1 MRWQTK
7 VLVAVFAAA
16 FMLSCTG
23 TARAATN
30 VNNCTVLNAAGET
43 YVLTQAIPNSANT
56 TCFNITASNM
66 VFDCN
71 YHLVDGI
78 DTGNTNGIY
87 AKAVTNV
94 TIRNCNLTDWAYGV
108 YFDAAQNSTVYRN
121 NFTSNNDGIELMHS
135 RYVNISSNRIE
146 SVNDAI
152 YASNTSYSTLAH
164 NDLVNNEL
172 GISFYATSRNNTMSG
187 GSIINTTSDGIY
199 VYQSYDNLFR
209 DIYMST
215 ASQNIYQFASSD
227 TVFLNVSADAS
238 KITVDAGTV
247 YIKWYADILVLSGD
261 DASINSANV
270 TGRDR
275 YNMTVFSGITNSTG
289 QLARQNLTEFHQ
301 NFTGKFY
308 YSNYTVNASAF
319 TFYANQTSANI
330 TGNRL
335 VTVRLY
341 GLSQPSVTVRTYTS
355 ALAETYMFK
364 PGRLVRV
371 RAHVTYGFGREYI
384 FNATVIIKDSSGT
397 EKILGEPMVNVG
409 NITDGY
415 IYEYNYTLPGTADG
429 LWTINVTSSD
439 AFSGKGF
446 GLNKI
451 AVLPVT
457 LQIKLVL
464 NSTPDSIYVPGTGET
479 PFASLVTDE
488 YALPDHYYIASS
500 SNDALKAV
508 VFAQLSPISV
518 FTEKGASDYAMG
530 ASQRYASSLAF
541 LVFSK
546 GRWTTVNNRIAAVEK
561 NEFLLSP
568 EPSFG
573 FGLGT
578 AYRMKVII
586 ENSMI
591 NLNKTVAVPKGYST
605 MIIEKKGTV
614 GGKANIEIRRG

>member
-7 VLVAVFAAA
+7 VLVVVFAAV
-16 FMLSCTG
+16 FMLSCTR
-23 TARAATN
+23 TAQAATN
-30 VNNCTVLNAAGET
+30 VDNCTVLNTAGET
-43 YVLTQAIPNSANT
+43 YVLTQDIPNSANT
-56 TCFNITASNM
+56 TCFNITASNI

-71 YHLVDGI
+71 YRLVDGT
-78 DTGNTNGIY
+78 DTSSTNGIY
-87 AKAVTNV
+87 AKAATNI
-94 TIRNCNLTDWAYGV
+94 TIKNCNLTDWGYGV
-108 YFDAAQNSTVYRN
+108 YFDTVYNSTLYKS
-121 NFTSNNDGIELMHS
+121 NFTSNNDGVELMHS
-135 RYVNISSNRIE
+135 RYVNVSSNRIE

-164 NDLVNNEL
+164 NDLVNSEL
-172 GISFYATSRNNTMSG
+172 GISFYSTSRNNTVSG
-187 GSIINTTSDGIY
+187 GSIINMSSQGIY
-199 VYQSYDNLFR
+199 VYQSYDNFFR

-215 ASQNIYQFASSD
+215 ASQNIYHFASSD
-227 TVFLNVSADAS
+227 TVFLNVSANAS

-247 YIKWYADILVLSGD
+247 YIKWYADILVLSNEG
-261 DASINSANV
+261 APIGSANV

-275 YNMTVFSGITNSTG
+275 YNTTVFSGTTNSSG

-308 YSNYTVNASAF
+308 YSNYTVNATAF
-319 TFYANQTSANI
+319 TFYPNQTYANI
-330 TGNRL
+330 TGNGL

-341 GLSQPSVTVRTYTS
+341 GISPPSVSVKAYTS
-355 ALAETYMFK
+355 ALAETDMFK

-384 FNATVIIKDSSGT
+384 FNATVIIKDSTGA
-397 EKILGEPMVNVG
+397 EKITGEPMVNVS

-439 AFSGKGF
+439 AFNRKGF

-457 LQIKLVL
+457 FQIKLVL
-464 NSTPDSIYVPGTGET
+464 NSTSDSIYVPGSGET
-479 PFASLVTDE
+479 PFASLTTDE
-488 YALPDHYYIASS
+488 YALPDHYYIAASS
-500 SNDALKAV
+500 GDALKAV
-508 VFAQLSPISV
+508 VFAQLNPISV

-530 ASQRYASSLAF
+530 ASQRYANSLAF
-541 LVFSK
+541 LVFSR
-546 GRWTTVNNRIAAVEK
+546 GRWTTINNRMPSVEK

-578 AYRMKVII
+578 SYRMKVII

-591 NLNKTVAVPKGYST
+591 NLNKTLAVPKGYST
-605 MIIEKKGTV
+605 LIIEKKGIV